1 MADQT
6 MQALM
11 LHAVGDLRLERV
23 PRPTPG
29 PGEAVIR
36 VAACGVCGS
45 DVPRVF
51 EHGTYSFPLIPG
63 HEFAGVVVDAP
74 KSSGVRVGAR
84 VAVKPLI
91 PCGTCPFCAMGA
103 WGQCRS
109 YDYVGS
115 RRNGAF
121 AEYVVVPVANL
132 VPVPDNVSLE
142 EAALTEPAAVA
153 LHAIRQGGLEPGDSA
168 AILGAGPIG
177 MLVAQWAR
185 IWGAANVFLADI
197 DSSKLA
203 LVEELGLGTPVN
215 SRAGDPIERIRRETG
230 GLGPDLVVEA
240 AGVPATLLQALW
252 LARPLGRVVIMGN
265 PAADVTLPQDVISQI
280 LRKELTIRG
289 TWNSHMVTLPV
300 DEWAVTLEMMS
311 QRRLR
316 IEPLI
321 SHRVPL
327 AQGVQALT
335 MMRDRSE
342 PYNRVVFINAREEA

>member
-1 MADQT
+1 MSDQT
-6 MQALM
+6 MQALV

-23 PRPTPG
+23 SCPTPA
-29 PGEAVIR
+29 PGEALVR

-63 HEFAGVVVDAP
+63 HEFAGIVVDAP
-74 KSSGVRVGAR
+74 EDSSVRPGAR

-91 PCGTCPFCAMGA
+91 PCGACPFCAIGA
-103 WGQCRS
+103 LAQCRS

-115 RRNGAF
+115 RRDGAF
-121 AEYVVVPVANL
+121 AEYVAVPSANL
-132 VPVPDNVSLE
+132 VLVPEGVSME

-153 LHAIRQGGLEPGDSA
+153 LHAVRQGGVQPGDRVA
-168 AILGAGPIG
+168 VLGAGPIG

-185 IWGAANVFLADI
+185 IWGAGDVFLVDI
-197 DSSKLA
+197 NEAKLD
-203 LVEELGLGTPVN
+203 LVEKLDLGTPVN
-215 SRAGDPIERIRRETG
+215 SREGDPVARIQKETG

-240 AGVPATLLQALW
+240 AGVPATLVQALW
-252 LARPLGRVVIMGN
+252 LARPLGRVVVMGN

-289 TWNSHMVTLPV
+289 TWNSHMVALPV
-300 DEWAVTLEMMS
+300 DEWTVALKMMA
-311 QRRLR
+311 QGRLR
-316 IEPLI
+316 IKPLI

-327 AQGVQALT
+327 THGVQTLA

-342 PYNRVVFINAREEA
+342 HYNRVVFINAREEA

>member
-1 MADQT
+1 MTEQT
-6 MQALM
+6 MQALV
-11 LHAVGDLRLERV
+11 LHAVGDLRLDRV
-23 PRPTPG
+23 PRPKPG
-29 PGEAVIR
+29 YGEALVR

-63 HEFAGVVVDAP
+63 HEFAGVVVEVP
-74 KSSGVRVGAR
+74 ESSEVRAGAR

-91 PCGTCPFCAMGA
+91 PCGNCPFCAIGA
-103 WGQCRS
+103 LAQCRS

-121 AEYVVVPVANL
+121 AEYVAVPTENL
-132 VPVPDNVSLE
+132 VPVPDSVALE

-153 LHAIRQGGLEPGDSA
+153 LHAVRQGGVGPGDTVA
-168 AILGAGPIG
+168 VLGAGPIG

-185 IWGAANVFLADI
+185 IWGAGNVFLADI
-197 DSSKLA
+197 DESKLA
-203 LVEELGLGTPVN
+203 FVEELGLGTAVN
-215 SRAGDPIERIRRETG
+215 SRAEDPVTRIRQETG
-230 GLGPDLVVEA
+230 GLGPDLIVEA
-240 AGVPATLLQALW
+240 AGVPATLLQAIW
-252 LARPLGRVVIMGN
+252 LARPLGSIVIMGN
-265 PAADVTLPQDVISQI
+265 PAADVTLPQDAISQI

-289 TWNSHMVTLPV
+289 TWNSHMVALPV
-300 DEWAVTLEMMS
+300 DEWVVALEMVA

-342 PYNRVVFINAREEA
+342 PYNRVILINAREDP

>member
-1 MADQT
+1 MSKET
-6 MQALM
+6 MQALV

-29 PGEAVIR
+29 PGEALVR
-36 VAACGVCGS
+36 VVACGVCGS

-74 KSSGVRVGAR
+74 ESSEVRAGAR

-91 PCGTCPFCAMGA
+91 PCGTCPFCAIGA
-103 WGQCRS
+103 LAQCRS

-115 RRNGAF
+115 RRDGAF
-121 AEYVVVPVANL
+121 AEYVAVPAANL
-132 VPVPDNVSLE
+132 VPVPEGVSLE
-142 EAALTEPAAVA
+142 AAALTEPAAVA
-153 LHAIRQGGLEPGDSA
+153 LHAVRQGGVEPGDRVA
-168 AILGAGPIG
+168 VLGAGPIG

-185 IWGAANVFLADI
+185 IWGAGQVFLADI

-203 LVEELGLGTPVN
+203 LVEELGLGRPVD
-215 SRAGDPIERIRRETG
+215 SRVEDPVSRVRQETG

-240 AGVPATLLQALW
+240 AGVPATLVQALW

-265 PAADVTLPQDVISQI
+265 PAADVTLPRDAISQI

-289 TWNSHMVTLPV
+289 TWNSHMVALPV
-300 DEWAVTLEMMS
+300 DEWTVALEMMA
-311 QRRLR
+311 QGRLR
-316 IEPLI
+316 IKPLI
-321 SHRVPL
+321 SHRVSL
-327 AQGVQALT
+327 ARGVQALN

-342 PYNRVVFINAREEA
+342 PYNRVIFINAREEA